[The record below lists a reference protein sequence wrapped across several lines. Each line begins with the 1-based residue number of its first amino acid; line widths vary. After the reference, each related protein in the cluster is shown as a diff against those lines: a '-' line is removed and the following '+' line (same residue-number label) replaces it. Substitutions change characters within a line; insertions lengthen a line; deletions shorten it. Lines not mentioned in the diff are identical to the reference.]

1 MSQLQQTIATA
12 TAQVQRAL
20 VLGRLNIDF
29 NQSSFGLD
37 GYFRKL
43 LVIDGEQVPD
53 RVFGPETHRVYQS
66 EDEFRQAIRDAVTI
80 NAQLQQ
86 LQAGITQDPS
96 LMVDLIAALMFG
108 LYAADLLAADNPEVF
123 E

>member
-29 NQSSFGLD
+29 NQASFGLD

-66 EDEFRQAIRDAVTI
+66 EDEFRQAIRDAVAS

-86 LQAGITQDPS
+86 LQAGIAQDPS

-108 LYAADLLAADNPEVF
+108 LYAADLEAAENHEVF